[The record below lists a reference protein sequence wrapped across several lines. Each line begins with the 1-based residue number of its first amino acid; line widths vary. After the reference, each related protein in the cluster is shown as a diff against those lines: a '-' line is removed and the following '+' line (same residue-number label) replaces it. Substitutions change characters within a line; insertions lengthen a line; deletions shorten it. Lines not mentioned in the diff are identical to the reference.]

1 MQDAEKT
8 ANLEVQVSS
17 SPTSSWSSELNCRPK
32 MESTRYSDSGLERSE
47 AMVSPAAFKA
57 HTAAQKAEEVK
68 FAGVKSEKA
77 YKNKMEA
84 LAKRFSI

>member
-1 MQDAEKT
+1 
-8 ANLEVQVSS
+8 
-17 SPTSSWSSELNCRPK
+17 

-47 AMVSPAAFKA
+47 AVVSPAAFKA
-57 HTAAQKAEEVK
+57 HTAQKAEEVK

>member
-1 MQDAEKT
+1 MT
-8 ANLEVQVSS
+8 ADLEVQVSS
-17 SPTSSWSSELNCRPK
+17 SPTYSWSSEPNYRPK

-47 AMVSPAAFKA
+47 AVVSPAV